1 MADTNRKKG
10 GCFRT
15 GCLTVIIAVLLLAG
29 LGVVAHLWG
38 KRLPGR
44 FVLRVP
50 LSGQIDERPPDSASL
65 PFGGTDRKA
74 LSLEELLTILDRAR
88 TDRRVDSVR
97 LDIDGLA
104 APSAKIQELRSAIAA
119 LRKSGKK
126 ITAFLNTPED
136 KDYQLAVACDSII
149 VRKGSWMMLDG
160 LKAELF
166 FFTDPLKKLGISFQA
181 AQWKK
186 YKSAVESFTRS
197 SASPENLE
205 ETGALLDDAWADYL
219 DFVSRQRRV
228 RPDAFRKVIDSLAV
242 LMPEKALGLHLIDRV
257 ATNREL
263 EKDYA
268 QRIDKPVSELFVGG
282 REYLDATGG
291 MGPQGGGDRIA
302 VVAITGM
309 IVSDGAK
316 GMGDGEGT
324 DVATL
329 KHALQTALDDS
340 KVKAI
345 VLRIDSPG
353 GDALAASAMLELLDE
368 AKLKKPI
375 VASMSG
381 VAASG
386 GYMVALAGSK
396 IYAEP
401 MTVTGSIGV
410 FSLKPDFGGLLNKTG
425 IRREVLNRGRFADA
439 YTPFKAFDDASF
451 RKFVEATGEVYE
463 DFVGKVA
470 RSRRMTPAQVDA
482 VAGGRVWSG
491 KRALEVGL
499 VDRIGGL
506 NDAVQETKK
515 LARMD
520 AAAKPELLYLPVR
533 KTWLEYLFAGDT
545 SAMTSALTAGIVR
558 ESLGQMLPATNLPG
572 TKIARFLLRTNAP
585 QTLALDPVEVE
596 IK

>member
-1 MADTNRKKG
+1 MAEKNRKKG
-10 GCFRT
+10 GCFRA
-15 GCLTVIIAVLLLAG
+15 GCLTLVVGVLLFAGIGVLA
-29 LGVVAHLWG
+29 HQWG
-38 KRLPGR
+38 NRLPGR

-50 LSGQIDERPPDSASL
+50 VSGAIDERSPDAASL
-65 PFGGTDRKA
+65 PFGGTRQT
-74 LSLEELLTILDRAR
+74 LSLEELLTILDRAK
-88 TDRRVDSVR
+88 TDKRVDSV
-97 LDIDGLA
+97 LLQIDGLNAPA
-104 APSAKIQELRSAIAA
+104 AKVQELGNSIAD

-126 ITAFLNTPED
+126 VTALLNTPGD
-136 KDYQLAVACDSII
+136 KEYRLAAACDSII
-149 VRKGSWMMLDG
+149 VQKGSWMLLDG

-166 FFTDPLKKLGISFQA
+166 FFAEPLEKLGVSFQA

-205 ETGALLDDAWADYL
+205 ETNALLDDAWADYL
-219 DFVSRQRRV
+219 DSVSRQRRV
-228 RPDAFRKVIDSLAV
+228 SREAFRSVVDSLAV
-242 LMPEKALGLHLIDRV
+242 LTPEKALSLRLVDRV
-257 ATNREL
+257 ATEREL
-263 EKDYA
+263 
-268 QRIDKPVSELFVGG
+268 DKEYEERLGKPADELFVEG

-291 MGPQGGGDRIA
+291 MRPQSIGDRIA

-309 IVSDGAK
+309 IVSDGSAE
-316 GMGDGEGT
+316 MGDGEAT

-329 KHALQTALDDS
+329 KQALQTALDDT

-353 GDALAASAMLELLDE
+353 GDALAASTMLELLEE
-368 AKLKKPI
+368 AKTKKPI

-410 FSLKPDFGGLLNKTG
+410 FSLKPDFGGLLEKSG
-425 IRREVLNRGRFADA
+425 IRREVLTRGRFADA
-439 YTPFKAFDDASF
+439 YTPFKPFDDASF
-451 RKFVEATGEVYE
+451 RKFVETAGTIYD
-463 DFVGKVA
+463 DFIAKVA
-470 RSRRMTPAQVDA
+470 KGRRMTPAEVDA

-499 VDRIGGL
+499 IDRIGGL
-506 NDAVQETKK
+506 DAAVQEAKK

-520 AAAKPELLYLPVR
+520 AKAKPELLYLPVR
-533 KTWLEYLFAGDT
+533 KTWLEYLLAGDA
-545 SAMTSALTAGIVR
+545 SQLTSALAAGIVR
-558 ESLGQMLPATNLPG
+558 QSLGELQPLANLPG
-572 TKIARFLLRTNAP
+572 TRTARFLLRTEAP
-585 QTLALDPVEVE
+585 QVLALDPVEVE

>member
-1 MADTNRKKG
+1 MADKNRKKG
-10 GCFRT
+10 GCFRA
-15 GCLTVIIAVLLLAG
+15 GCLTVVVGVLLLAG
-29 LGVVAHLWG
+29 FGWFAHQRG
-38 KRLPGR
+38 SHLPKR

-50 LSGQIDERPPDSASL
+50 VSGAIDERSPDAASL
-65 PFGGTDRKA
+65 PFGGARQT
-74 LSLEELLTILDRAR
+74 LSLEELLTILDRAK
-88 TDRRVDSVR
+88 TDKRIDSV
-97 LDIDGLA
+97 LLQIDGLGAPA
-104 APSAKIQELRSAIAA
+104 AKVQELGNSIAG

-126 ITAFLNTPED
+126 VTAWLNTPGD
-136 KDYQLAVACDSII
+136 KEYRLAAACDSII
-149 VRKGSWMMLDG
+149 VQKGSWMLLDG

-166 FFTDPLKKLGISFQA
+166 FFAEPLEKLGVSFQA

-205 ETGALLDDAWADYL
+205 ETNALLDDAWADYL
-219 DFVSRQRRV
+219 DSVSRQRRV
-228 RPDAFRKVIDSLAV
+228 SREAFRSVVDSLAV
-242 LMPEKALGLHLIDRV
+242 LTPEKALSLRLVDRV
-257 ATNREL
+257 ATEREL
-263 EKDYA
+263 
-268 QRIDKPVSELFVGG
+268 DKEYEERLGKPAGELFVEG

-291 MGPQGGGDRIA
+291 MRPQGSGDRIA

-309 IVSDGAK
+309 IVSDGSAD
-316 GMGDGEGT
+316 MGDGEAT

-329 KHALQTALDDS
+329 KRALQTALDDT

-353 GDALAASAMLELLDE
+353 GDALAASTMLELLEE
-368 AKLKKPI
+368 AKTKKPI

-410 FSLKPDFGGLLNKTG
+410 FSLKPDFGGLLAKSG
-425 IRREVLNRGRFADA
+425 IRREVLTRGRFADA
-439 YTPFKAFDDASF
+439 YTPFKPFDDDSF
-451 RKFVEATGEVYE
+451 RKFVETAGTIYD
-463 DFVGKVA
+463 DFIAKVA
-470 RSRRMTPAQVDA
+470 KGRKMTPAEVDA

-499 VDRIGGL
+499 IDRIGGL
-506 NDAVQETKK
+506 DAAVQEAKK
-515 LARMD
+515 LAKMD
-520 AAAKPELLYLPVR
+520 AKAKPELLYLPVR
-533 KTWLEYLFAGDT
+533 KTWLEYLLAGDA
-545 SAMTSALTAGIVR
+545 SQLTSALAAGIVR
-558 ESLGQMLPATNLPG
+558 ESLGELRPLANLPG
-572 TKIARFLLRTNAP
+572 TRTARFLLRTEEP
-585 QTLALDPVEVE
+585 QVLALDPVEVE